1 MIAVGQSWTPLPV
14 KDDASWSLTSACFLF
29 NRGVLG
35 IVLGLEEAESG
46 LMRAHGII
54 GPPFVDPKTLSTLT
68 QQCVTRRRA
77 LGAGGWQPGEIQES
91 PTKKFIWGPDCYSS
105 KYYCVAAFLAFQQ
118 QEVQS
123 TSLS

>member
-46 LMRAHGII
+46 LMKAHGIF
-54 GPPFVDPKTLSTLT
+54 GPPFVDPKTLSTMCNAKGGLRGWW
-68 QQCVTRRRA
+68 VATRRN
-77 LGAGGWQPGEIQES
+77 PGEPNEKVHMGTRLLQ
-91 PTKKFIWGPDCYSS
+91 F
-105 KYYCVAAFLAFQQ
+105 
-118 QEVQS
+118 
-123 TSLS
+123 